1 VMTKQIAH
9 FLIICFFIIGFHL
22 PASSQ
27 TNSYNQLCNELQLAR
42 SINEKW
48 AAEIYLGG
56 VFSSTQAENKVLKT
70 NIQRYV
76 SGWAHYYLA
85 PRWKLTS
92 GLAYYYNKDVPDIGQ
107 YYSPEWRISL
117 QGIYYIHKTGF
128 TLFTRMRGEIRI
140 IMNEEGVYEDKYR
153 YRQMIKY
160 VQPLNGKIL
169 RKGVVYM
176 LATEELLF
184 KPDAKTEGIT
194 FFDRN
199 RFEIGAGYLFTD
211 NIQLE
216 MAYLNEFMPRDNN
229 NEMYNALEITLTFNN
244 PLTNLKNT
252 LFPKP
257 AEPEPSE

>member
-1 VMTKQIAH
+1 MKKIVRFLGIC
-9 FLIICFFIIGFHL
+9 FLIIIH
-22 PASSQ
+22 PVVSYSQ
-27 TNSYNQLCNELQLAR
+27 TETYNQLSSELQLAR
-42 SINEKW
+42 TINEKW

-56 VFSSTQAENKVLKT
+56 VYSSTQNESKVFKT
-70 NIQRYV
+70 NIQRY
-76 SGWAHYYLA
+76 GMLWGHYFFS
-85 PRWKLTS
+85 PRWKFS
-92 GLAYYYNKDVPDIGQ
+92 SSLAYLYNKDVPDIGQ

-117 QGIYYIHKTGF
+117 QAIYYIHKTGYS
-128 TLFTRMRGEIRI
+128 LFTRMRGEIRF
-140 IMNEEGVYEDKYR
+140 MMDEEGVFEDLYR
-153 YRQMIKY
+153 YRQMLKY

-169 RKGVVYM
+169 RKGVIYLLV
-176 LATEELLF
+176 TEELLF
-184 KPDAKTEGIT
+184 KPNAKSEGIT

-216 MAYLNEFMPRDNN
+216 LAYLNEFMPRDGV

-257 AEPEPSE
+257 AEEDQSE